1 MLNGRQRRRRLRFIY
16 MNGGRLRAS
25 ERVQPAC
32 GILAVKIGAAGR
44 ASPAGLGTRS
54 RQPEKDKPML
64 RKFAV
69 ALLAASV
76 FTAPVFAQGG
86 GAPATPSVKTEIKS
100 DSVTPKVVNAHPT
113 LKTAK
118 VKTSKRYA
126 RHHVKHVKHVAH
138 VKHVKHVKVAH
149 VHGAKG
155 TKAHK
160 QVRHVVSKSTIGQN
174 GATAPKA
181 KSNVN

>member
-1 MLNGRQRRRRLRFIY
+1 
-16 MNGGRLRAS
+16 
-25 ERVQPAC
+25 
-32 GILAVKIGAAGR
+32 
-44 ASPAGLGTRS
+44 
-54 RQPEKDKPML
+54 ML

-76 FTAPVFAQGG
+76 FTAPVFAQGS

-100 DSVTPKVVNAHPT
+100 DSATPKVVNANPT

-126 RHHVKHVKHVAH
+126 RHHVNHVKHVAH
-138 VKHVKHVKVAH
+138 VTRVKHVKVAH
-149 VHGAKG
+149 VHGAK
-155 TKAHK
+155 AHK
-160 QVRHVVSKSTIGQN
+160 QVRHDVVSKSTVGQN
-174 GATAPKA
+174 GAAAPKA